1 MKLGQAVSSS
11 SALSL
16 LPVICIPPASCL
28 PFFRFIFCKVIYAC
42 NVADSDLAEGNAMVD
57 GVRKFAE
64 EEGARVVI
72 VSAQV
77 ESELV
82 DLDGEDK
89 QEFLESLGEAFL
101 FCTLGVDDRVLVFV
115 S

>member
-1 MKLGQAVSSS
+1 M
-11 SALSL
+11 
-16 LPVICIPPASCL
+16 
-28 PFFRFIFCKVIYAC
+28 
-42 NVADSDLAEGNAMVD
+42 ADSDLADGNAMVD

-89 QEFLESLGEAFL
+89 QEFLESLGEAALSALLVLMAACWCWFHDKCFGVSLSL
-101 FCTLGVDDRVLVFV
+101 FFYLR
-115 S
+115 

>member
-1 MKLGQAVSSS
+1 MLAYQ
-11 SALSL
+11 SL
-16 LPVICIPPASCL
+16 PCNNL
-28 PFFRFIFCKVIYAC
+28 KQVIYAC

-64 EEGARVVI
+64 AEGARVVV

-82 DLDGEDK
+82 DLDGDDK
-89 QEFLESLGEAFL
+89 REFLESLGEKRSAGQVRTAIVRGGRL
-101 FCTLGVDDRVLVFV
+101 
-115 S
+115 